1 MMSVSPSH
9 LETLV
14 TATSRLITLMNQEV
28 ELLRLMR
35 VGEISG
41 LQKEKQELTAL
52 YEDSLAVLAAEPAAL
67 EAVEPALRDELA
79 ELAKRFDAAVIENTR
94 ALSAVKDSHDRLLQT
109 IVDLVSE
116 NRSKQKAYTAE
127 GALDNRRGGRNAPTL
142 SLTLDQSL

>member
-1 MMSVSPSH
+1 MSDNPLH

-14 TATSRLITLMNQEV
+14 NATSRLINLMNQEV
-28 ELLRLMR
+28 ALLRQMR
-35 VGEISG
+35 VGEIAG
-41 LQKEKQELTAL
+41 LQKEKQELTKL
-52 YEDSLAVLAAEPAAL
+52 YEDSLAVLSGEPGVL
-67 EAVEPALRDELA
+67 EAVEPALRQELA
-79 ELAKRFDAAVIENTR
+79 ELAKLFDAAVIENTR

-127 GALDNRRGGRNAPTL
+127 GALDNQRGGRNAPTL